1 MIRHLEA
8 QAPKHSHAPD
18 YVMLACAGLLTV
30 LGIALLASASSH
42 LGLASFSDPSFFLRR
57 QLLQGLGIGLAGF
70 FVCSKIFYGFWSKKY
85 VSLGLLALTV
95 VALLLVFTPLGLSAN
110 GATRWLAIG
119 SFSFQP
125 AELLKITF
133 FIYLASWLSFKDH
146 RQQSW
151 RRGLLPFALIL
162 GGISSI
168 LFLQRSTSPVAML
181 AAIALILYFMSGA
194 KMRYIM
200 AIVGTGL
207 AVVSMIVAIT
217 PYRFMRVMTYLNPE
231 ADAQGSGYHILQAK
245 TAIGAG
251 GLFGVGFGQ
260 STVKYRLPETIGDSI
275 FAVAGEEFGF
285 IGCLFIIALF
295 ALLVGRMLRVA
306 HRTHDPFGR
315 LLMIAFASVIA
326 LQVFVNIGAM
336 TGILPLT
343 GTPLPFMSYGG
354 TSLAIFLTMMGISAN
369 ISRYTSGKAS

>member
-1 MIRHLEA
+1 MLKHLGT
-8 QAPKHSHAPD
+8 QAPKNSHAPD
-18 YVMLACAGLLTV
+18 YLMLVCAGLLT
-30 LGIALLASASSH
+30 LFGIVLLASASSH
-42 LGLASFSDPSFFLRR
+42 LGLSSFGDASFFLKR
-57 QLLQGLGIGLAGF
+57 QLLQGIGIGLIGF
-70 FVCSKIFYGFWSKKY
+70 LICSRIFYGFWSRTY
-85 VSLGLLALTV
+85 VSLALLTLTV
-95 VALLLVFTPLGLSAN
+95 IALLLVFSPLGLSAN

-151 RRGLLPFALIL
+151 KKGLLPFALIL
-162 GGISSI
+162 GAISTI

-181 AAIALILYFMSGA
+181 AAIALTLYFMSGA
-194 KMRYIM
+194 KIRYIL

-207 AVVSMIVAIT
+207 AVVSMIVAVT

-245 TAIGAG
+245 TAIGSG
-251 GLFGVGFGQ
+251 GLFGVGFGE
-260 STVKYRLPETIGDSI
+260 STMKYRLPETIGDSI

-285 IGCLFIIALF
+285 VGCLIIIALF

-306 HRTHDPFGR
+306 RRSQDPFGR
-315 LLMIAFASVIA
+315 LLMIAFAGVIA

-354 TSLAIFLTMMGISAN
+354 TSLAIFLTMMGMSAN
-369 ISRYTSGKAS
+369 ISRYTTGRK